1 MADIAPGL
9 KAAIERD
16 YTRLVEDNTDV
27 KKALE
32 KLENGRADYVTA
44 YRYANALSACL
55 TTALNAN
62 ISSDKLPD
70 GRLYYNIADRAVRP
84 FLELLEEQIAEYCDR
99 VQVAL
104 NEKAG
109 LGIKAV

>member
-1 MADIAPGL
+1 MDIAPEL
-9 KAAIERD
+9 KAAIQRDFERYVAAD
-16 YTRLVEDNTDV
+16 TDI
-27 KKALE
+27 KRALE
-32 KLENGRADYVTA
+32 KLENGTADYVTA

-55 TTALNAN
+55 SRALNGN
-62 ISSDKLPD
+62 ISGDTMPD

-84 FLELLEEQIAEYCDR
+84 FLEALEEDIAAYCNN
-99 VQVAL
+99 VQVLL

>member
-1 MADIAPGL
+1 MADIAPEL

-32 KLENGRADYVTA
+32 KLETGRADYVTA
-44 YRYANALSACL
+44 YRYANALSNCL

-62 ISSDKLPD
+62 ISGDKLPD

-84 FLELLEEQIAEYCDR
+84 FLEALEEQIAEYCDR
-99 VQVAL
+99 VQVLL
-104 NEKAG
+104 NEQAG